1 MKFPEH
7 FIVKLDELAVAVVNP
22 NNSVDDIID
31 DLGALGNPD
40 SLSGFEPEDRRFVR
54 AGIGVLDELAATL
67 LSLEYTN
74 EYKPAPNVLAR
85 YVLDCILGAEMAHEK
100 SISKRLGDGTVRL
113 GEYRPGLVEAGIL
126 HAIDDEERLGA
137 RAQLAARRAELRQ
150 D

>member
-31 DLGALGNPD
+31 DLGALGNRD

-54 AGIGVLDELAATL
+54 AGMGVLDKLAATL
-67 LSLEYTN
+67 LSPEYTN
-74 EYKPAPNVLAR
+74 EYKPAPNVLAK
-85 YVLDCILGAEMAHEK
+85 YVLDCILGAEIAHEEF
-100 SISKRLGDGTVRL
+100 ISKRLGDDTPKL
-113 GEYRPGLVEAGIL
+113 GEYRPGIAEVDIL
-126 HAIDDEERLGA
+126 RTIGDEERLGA
-137 RAQLAARRAELRQ
+137 RAQLAAQRAQLRQ